1 MIKFTLTLSH
11 MVRSQCLHHI
21 GIGPIRTYT
30 VQCSERRLHP
40 ASIDVHESML
50 DNGHFHACCKFFRHQ
65 YRAELRPIHII
76 ICWYRLMERAGVVIC
91 NFSFFFAFSG
101 AARLPFHPISRV
113 RGQVLLSGQSER
125 PEMAL
130 IGKLITNLHSIV

>member
-1 MIKFTLTLSH
+1 MWLF
-11 MVRSQCLHHI
+11 
-21 GIGPIRTYT
+21 
-30 VQCSERRLHP
+30 
-40 ASIDVHESML
+40 
-50 DNGHFHACCKFFRHQ
+50 
-65 YRAELRPIHII
+65 
-76 ICWYRLMERAGVVIC
+76 VI
-91 NFSFFFAFSG
+91 SLFFAFSG